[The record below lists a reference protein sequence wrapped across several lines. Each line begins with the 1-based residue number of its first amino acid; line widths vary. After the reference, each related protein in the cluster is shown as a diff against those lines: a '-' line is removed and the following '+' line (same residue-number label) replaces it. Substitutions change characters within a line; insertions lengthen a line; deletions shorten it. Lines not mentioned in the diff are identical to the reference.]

1 MVLLVLFVGRLWGVD
16 SCHAFFD
23 PWHIAYKWQDPWH
36 TRMQVKCARNFV
48 SWYIFL
54 QSMKKVFRE
63 VHFYAAAFF
72 STDKMLFVY
81 TFENVFFRYYKHS
94 YNHPLEFH
102 SCILHAYTSGAYATG
117 LGHQGP
123 TCKAAVTLGGGG
135 TERLTSH
142 CSDFGLGYVIMFLW
156 FGQIC

>member
-1 MVLLVLFVGRLWGVD
+1 
-16 SCHAFFD
+16 
-23 PWHIAYKWQDPWH
+23 
-36 TRMQVKCARNFV
+36 
-48 SWYIFL
+48 
-54 QSMKKVFRE
+54 MKKVFRE

-123 TCKAAVTLGGGG
+123 TCKAAVTLGGGDG
-135 TERLTSH
+135 KVDQSLFRFW
-142 CSDFGLGYVIMFLW
+142 FGLCNHVFVVWTDMLRIW
-156 FGQIC
+156 FNHV